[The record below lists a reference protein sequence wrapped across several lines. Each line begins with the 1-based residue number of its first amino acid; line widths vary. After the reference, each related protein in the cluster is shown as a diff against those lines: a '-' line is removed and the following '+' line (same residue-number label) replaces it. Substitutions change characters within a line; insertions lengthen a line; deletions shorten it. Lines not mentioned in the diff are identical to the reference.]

1 MPLVTARLD
10 RQAIVPRWA
19 KPVVVVVAIGFAAFA
34 VHRYVFGLESHVVLF
49 SLVFPGYGG
58 EQVPTLAGQPITEF
72 LHRVGGA
79 VLLAAGLA
87 QFSPGLRRERPVL
100 HRWTG
105 RVYVPLALLAA
116 ISGIAMGVSVP
127 FGGLGET
134 IPAVVFG
141 VALIVV
147 TLLGLARARA
157 RQFER
162 HREWMVR
169 SFALCLGPASIRLLA
184 PIFVYG
190 LGMAER
196 TAIVPSFWAGWI
208 VNLALAEAWIRA
220 RRRRNTPATLA
231 ARPTANPT

>member
-1 MPLVTARLD
+1 MTVPRGLD
-10 RQAIVPRWA
+10 RQAIVPGWA
-19 KPVVVVVAIGFAAFA
+19 KPLVVVAAIGFAAFA
-34 VHRYVFGLESHVVLF
+34 IHRYVLGLESHVWLF
-49 SLVFPGYGG
+49 SLVFPDYGG
-58 EQVPTLAGQPITEF
+58 EQIETLAQWPITEL

-79 VLLAAGLA
+79 LLLIMGLA
-87 QFSPGLRRERPVL
+87 QFWPALRRERPAL

-116 ISGIAMGVSVP
+116 ISGIVMALTVP

-134 IPAVVFG
+134 IPSVVFG

-169 SFALCLGPASIRLLA
+169 SFALCLGPLMIRLVA

-190 LGMAER
+190 LGMSER
-196 TAIVPSFWAGWI
+196 AAIVPSFWAGWMI
-208 VNLALAEAWIRA
+208 NLAFAETWIQA
-220 RRRRNTPATLA
+220 RRRRNSKSST
-231 ARPTANPT
+231 

>member
-1 MPLVTARLD
+1 MAAVRPD

-19 KPVVVVVAIGFAAFA
+19 KPVVAAVAIGFAAFA
-34 VHRYVFGLESHVVLF
+34 VHRYVFGLAAHVILF

-58 EQVPTLAGQPITEF
+58 EQVPRLAELPVTEL

-79 VLLAAGLA
+79 ALIATGLA
-87 QFSPGLRRERPVL
+87 QFSPALRRQHPVL

-116 ISGIAMGVSVP
+116 ISGITMGVIMP

-134 IPAVVFG
+134 IPSVVFG
-141 VALIVV
+141 VALIVA

-157 RQFER
+157 HQFER

-169 SFALCLGPASIRLLA
+169 SFALCLGPASIRLIA
-184 PIFVYG
+184 PLFVYG
-190 LGMAER
+190 LSMPEPAG
-196 TAIVPSFWAGWI
+196 IVPSFWAGWSL
-208 VNLALAEAWIRA
+208 NLVIAEAWIHA
-220 RRRRNTPATLA
+220 RRRRNDRTAFAIRSTATS
-231 ARPTANPT
+231 T

>member
-1 MPLVTARLD
+1 MSHD

-19 KPVVVVVAIGFAAFA
+19 KPLVVVVAVSFAAFS
-34 VHRYVFGLESHVVLF
+34 VHRYAFGLESHAWLF
-49 SLVFPGYGG
+49 GLVFPGYGG
-58 EQVPTLAGQPITEF
+58 EQVPLLATMPVSEL
-72 LHRVGGA
+72 LHRVGGS
-79 VLLAAGLA
+79 LLIVAGLA
-87 QFSPGLRRERPVL
+87 QFSPTLRRRHPAL

-116 ISGIAMGVSVP
+116 VTAIVLGVSLP
-127 FGGLGET
+127 YGGVGET
-134 IPAVVFG
+134 IPAVLFG

-190 LGMAER
+190 LGMPER
-196 TAIVPSFWAGWI
+196 LAMVPSFWAGFV
-208 VNLALAEAWIRA
+208 VNLALAEVWISA
-220 RRRRNTPATLA
+220 RRRRNIRTTGFHESPS
-231 ARPTANPT
+231 PP